1 MTTSVT
7 RFRNEFTER
16 VLNFVWRQWCQMGVA
31 GSADRRDPWVIDP
44 EPLLAFTTE
53 VARHDARMFD
63 EVLDW
68 LVTNGHWINTQRFST
83 IVRQDNIGNAA
94 VIGAIAAWMTE
105 QDKSMKWRGLA
116 RRMIPVAQKPD
127 VALYHAHPAGALAVF
142 AQPDAH
148 FQRYGLLRG
157 PIRTRGM
164 TRAVN
169 MKEPANLMFKSRAI
183 FGIGIRAD
191 VMAYLVASEGSHARR
206 ISEILGYNH
215 MRVTEVLAGMAEAG
229 IVAVY
234 SAGRARRYK
243 LDRETWSSVL
253 VPEQSA
259 PRWINW
265 RSLLRG
271 LSTIWREAWAL
282 DETRADDYVFS
293 SKMRTAM
300 KEARDDLQGS
310 GIDFTVED
318 DQGYIAEAYLPVLS
332 RNADAILKALGG

>member
-1 MTTSVT
+1 
-7 RFRNEFTER
+7 
-16 VLNFVWRQWCQMGVA
+16 MGVA
-31 GSADRRDPWVIDP
+31 GSADRKDRWVIDP

-68 LVTNGHWINTQRFST
+68 LIMNGHWINTQRFST
-83 IVRQDNIGNAA
+83 IARQDNIGHAA
-94 VIGAIAAWMTE
+94 VIGAMASWMTE

-116 RRMIPVAQKPD
+116 RRMIPVVQKPE
-127 VALYHAHPAGALAVF
+127 VALYQAKSAGPLAVIG
-142 AQPDAH
+142 QPDDH

-164 TRAVN
+164 TRPVN
-169 MKEPANLMFKSRAI
+169 MKEPANIMFKSRAI

-191 VMAYLVASEGSHARR
+191 VMAYLVASEGGHARR
-206 ISEILGYNH
+206 IAEILGYNH
-215 MRVTEVLAGMAEAG
+215 MRVTEVLASMAEAG

-234 SAGRARRYK
+234 STGRSKHYK
-243 LDRETWSSVL
+243 IDRDTWSALL
-253 VPEQSA
+253 VPEQA
-259 PRWINW
+259 DVPRWTNW

-293 SKMRTAM
+293 SKMRKAM
-300 KEARDDLQGS
+300 QAARDDLQGS
-310 GIDFTVED
+310 GIDFTIED

-332 RNADAILKALGG
+332 RNADAIMKALGA